1 MFDKM
6 ELGTIPCISYCCF
19 LRLASAFFIRS
30 YFFTVEFLTELV
42 KEAGFDVVTCHY
54 VHRRTVNK
62 KEGVDEPRVF
72 VQGKF
77 MKR

>member
-1 MFDKM
+1 M
-6 ELGTIPCISYCCF
+6 ISK
-19 LRLASAFFIRS
+19 LA
-30 YFFTVEFLTELV
+30 TD
-42 KEAGFDVVTCHY
+42 AGFAVESCHY

-77 MKR
+77 LKTHQGN